1 MFQKLF
7 TTLYQALLGT
17 AEPASLIPVYQKSI
31 FPGVGLSTLFGVAL
45 GMALLFYVIFNRVLT
60 TSFYKTSHWFIML
73 LLTAVGSA
81 ILAYSQAR
89 SVVYASL
96 DGETLG
102 AIEKSAYDRYV
113 LGLVWG
119 LVFRAVVVCG
129 EAAVGEC
136 PHYTGALAQL
146 NDLLSIQL
154 HSVALY
160 KAFSHVGTD
169 RSSLISCF
177 ASSA

>member
-17 AEPASLIPVYQKSI
+17 AEPSSLIPVYQKSI
-31 FPGVGLSTLFGVAL
+31 FPGVGLGTLFGVAL
-45 GMALLFYVIFNRVLT
+45 GAALLFYVIFNRVLT

-73 LLTAVGSA
+73 LLTAIGSA

-102 AIEKSAYDRYV
+102 AVEKSAYDRYV
-113 LGLVWG
+113 LGVLVVNA
-119 LVFRAVVVCG
+119 L
-129 EAAVGEC
+129 
-136 PHYTGALAQL
+136 YGALFFIL
-146 NDLLSIQL
+146 WSFVVKPLS
-154 HSVALY
+154 V
-160 KAFSHVGTD
+160 
-169 RSSLISCF
+169 
-177 ASSA
+177 SARTTPVRWPN